1 MTTSISMTRAD
12 AEEFLFEEA
21 RLLDERDFDSWLELF
36 TEDGI
41 YWIPILE
48 NSDPTKQTSIL
59 WDDSQLR
66 KMRVHQLAHERN
78 VAQSPPSQTV
88 HNITNVQVFPTE
100 TDGEIKVRCNLS
112 LHEIRTGNHTQ
123 LGLGVPR
130 ILAGKSEYTLRYN
143 GKWLISLKKVILIE
157 RHLPII
163 NLSFLV

>member
-1 MTTSISMTRAD
+1 MTISITMTRSE
-12 AEEFLFEEA
+12 AEDFLFEES
-21 RLLDERDFDSWLELF
+21 RLLDEREFDSWLDLF
-36 TEDGI
+36 TDDGI

-48 NSDPTKQTSIL
+48 DSDPTTQTSIL
-59 WDDSQLR
+59 WDDAELR

-78 VAQSPPSQTV
+78 VAQSPPSRTV
-88 HNITNVQVFPTE
+88 HSITNVQVFA
-100 TDGEIKVRCNLS
+100 TDLDNEIKVRCNLS

-130 ILAGKSEYTLRYN
+130 ILAGKSEYTLRYT
-143 GKWLISLKKVILIE
+143 GRWLIAQKKVILIE